1 MHWAHNL
8 IVLGSR
14 QAAALLLVPRLQ
26 MLKQTQT
33 RQLRLLFE
41 VAHEADRFLVEVVL
55 WLTLLLLRIL
65 LSQVNNVISHNEL
78 LLKVLF

>member
-1 MHWAHNL
+1 
-8 IVLGSR
+8 
-14 QAAALLLVPRLQ
+14 

-33 RQLRLLFE
+33 RQLRLLLE
-41 VAHEADRFLVEVVL
+41 VACEADRFLVEVVL